1 MRPLC
6 HIRLYVNT
14 KSSVTLCGS
23 EVKKKGVQ
31 YGGKCRER
39 RFSFTMHQLLFG
51 RIFVL
56 CNVSLNREAPIQLS

>member
-14 KSSVTLCGS
+14 KSSITLRGC

-39 RFSFTMHQLLFG
+39 RFSFPMHPLLFG

-56 CNVSLNREAPIQLS
+56 CNVGLNREHSIQVS